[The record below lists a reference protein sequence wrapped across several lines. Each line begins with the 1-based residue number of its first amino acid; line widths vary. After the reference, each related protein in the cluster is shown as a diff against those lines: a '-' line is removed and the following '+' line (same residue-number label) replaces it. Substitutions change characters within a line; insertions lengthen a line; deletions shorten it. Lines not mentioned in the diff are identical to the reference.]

1 MAADGATPAY
11 LLASD
16 IHSSLNNPRQEKGF
30 IESSFDLVTKGVPA
44 TLIAAGNEIANIPAT
59 IGNMVADGN
68 PYKITKA
75 REAIAGFDS
84 DLARYYDEHQL
95 GIDAAGFIV
104 GSFVPGMAGTKVLRA
119 GQYAVRG
126 AIESGTM
133 GSLTS
138 SALGLVA
145 PSRQKH
151 IAEAISQIGRNTSTF
166 SLTESNLV
174 RAFMSGA
181 GQQALEGAA
190 FTVAV
195 NATMNQSP
203 IMNDRDVSDLAFDVL
218 IGAGLGGAVGGL
230 IDGIQA
236 AYKVKGAFA
245 AAEKE
250 MLPWTVKGLGGTPA
264 ESLTASDKML
274 KKIQQLESI
283 PEVPKQ
289 GEMMN
294 RIAATAEK
302 TRTTLKTEIRALAG
316 DLSGGDQDVAH
327 LVAKNVEVTDF
338 NGNMANLLETAHV
351 SRATVKSVSEKA
363 EIKRLTELAKAAG
376 KKDELVDLDSPALQT
391 NIRINY
397 VNTRTMQVMDEPP
410 KLLNLADY
418 GRPTVKAGVVHAGGR
433 SFKQE
438 KMADILKL
446 SHLEAEARYKWAETS
461 PAMKTDKATVIGVND
476 IPLMQKALREGN
488 SKVVIGD
495 IPFEGNLPALEEFVR
510 VKQATLAVDL
520 IKSGIKNND
529 EVAKIVNVA
538 PEALFGGVDN
548 PALWNHRQFL
558 RDTLTKQMGADPSD
572 LPTYLKYTIEPKGAV
587 DTNGNVLEGMAILAE
602 KERLYKSRADLIAAK
617 YLKEELPDSAGLK
630 FKPVGVTTGAG
641 AFTSENGNYGT
652 ASSFWAYV
660 GQRTQAI
667 IKREKEVTTDV
678 FNPTLQKL
686 AVNVNDAVEWSV
698 LNEKLRNLPGK
709 YYLTADG
716 TALRYG
722 KELSEDMFESLDD
735 FAKAVA
741 GQEKELLENV
751 ANEIPDY
758 IPIQSPLVQKLVAD
772 HITRNAQRR
781 SALQQVHSNNGY
793 PDRFDADVF
802 YPIPRNP
809 KDTPHFAFVVDE
821 SVNSTGH
828 SKMIYA
834 KDAETL
840 EIMKND
846 ILSDINLRERGI
858 RVLTKTESEEYYK
871 SIGKFEF
878 ERTLSENYINTALAR
893 KGKSASFLPLTD
905 PTRIVQDFIE
915 WHTARDASMVRS
927 IVEHK
932 YAQDFATLRQYAAG
946 SVEAAKSKFGYVSPL
961 AFAENSVDNPASNLI
976 KLALDISKVDEY
988 PLWTPI
994 NKFLDEGYSKLASKI
1009 GKVFGSATSAKH
1021 LDEVN
1026 EALHNAGYTDRIVDS
1041 ALYEAMNGKIERGKL
1056 TGLVNSANAILAT
1069 FALRSD
1075 PFNALNNAV
1084 GSSVLLGSE
1093 TKALIRAIE
1102 GGNTA
1107 AAGELAALAKIKVPG
1122 SNSLSL
1128 SPTKLISDRITKYHT
1143 DKAGREWFK
1152 KHGFISSISDLY
1164 DSTLDNIATAFK
1176 SGDESA
1182 MEKAFTSAKK
1192 LGDTAEA
1199 VTGNRLAEEF
1209 NRYVAAGVMK
1219 DITDIAVK
1227 YGIMDERTALSYINT
1242 FVNRTQGNYIASQRP
1257 VIFQGP
1263 LGQAMGLFQT
1273 YQFNLLQQVF
1283 RHIGEGAGKDALTMA
1298 GLQFGVYGLN
1308 GLPAFNAIN
1317 TYVVGNAPG
1326 NTSNK
1331 TLYDAVLSGA
1341 GKEAGEWLLYG
1352 GLSNGLSI
1360 FHPDL
1365 KTNIYSRGDIN
1376 PRHITLVPV
1385 NPADTPI
1392 YQATSRLLK
1401 NMHDSFTQVSMG
1413 ADVWGTFLR
1422 GIEQNGIS
1430 RPLAGMAQVLEAA
1443 GRPDLKVVSTN
1454 QQGNMLMAHDLYSLT
1469 SLMRVAGAKP
1479 LDEAMVNDQMFRISV
1494 WRASDSAKRK
1504 QLAEGIK
1511 TSILNGQVPGPEQ
1524 IEEFAYAYAK
1534 TGGKQ
1539 SEFAQFMAAQY
1550 RNTNASQ
1557 AEQLRKNLSSP
1568 YSQSLQLLMNGGE
1581 Q

>member
-16 IHSSLNNPRQEKGF
+16 IHTSLNNPSQEKGF
-30 IESSFDLVTKGVPA
+30 LESSFDLVTKGIPA

-59 IGNMVADGN
+59 VGNMVSSGN

-75 REAIAGFDS
+75 REAIASFDS
-84 DLARYYDEHQL
+84 DLARYYDDHQL

-126 AIESGTM
+126 AVESGTM

-138 SALGLVA
+138 SAIGLVA

-151 IAEAISQIGRNTSTF
+151 IAEAISQIGKNSSTF
-166 SLTESNLV
+166 ALTESNLM
-174 RAFMSGA
+174 RAFIAGA

-203 IMNDRDVSDLAFDVL
+203 IMNDRDISDLTFDVL
-218 IGAGLGGAVGGL
+218 VGAGLGGAVGGL

-250 MLPWTVKGLGGTPA
+250 MLPWTIKGLGGVPA
-264 ESLTASDKML
+264 ESLSTSDKIL
-274 KKIQQLESI
+274 KKVQQLEAI
-283 PEVPKQ
+283 PEVPKS
-289 GEMMN
+289 GDMMN

-302 TRTTLKTEIRALAG
+302 TRATLKTEIRTLAG
-316 DLSGGDQDVAH
+316 DLAGGDQDVAQ
-327 LVAKNVEVTDF
+327 LLSKNIEL
-338 NGNMANLLETAHV
+338 NGFQDNLANLLESAHV
-351 SRATVKSVSEKA
+351 SRITVKSAIEKA
-363 EIKRLTELAKAAG
+363 EAKRISEIAKAA
-376 KKDELVDLDSPALQT
+376 KKADELVDFNAPGIQSNLKIS
-391 NIRINY
+391 Y

-410 KLLNLADY
+410 KVLNLGDF
-418 GRPTVKAGVVHAGGR
+418 GRPVVKGSTVTAGGR
-433 SFKQE
+433 VYKQD
-438 KMADILKL
+438 KIADIVTMKP
-446 SHLEAEARYKWAETS
+446 LEVEARYKWAEVSTKLD
-461 PAMKTDKATVIGVND
+461 PEKTTVIGVND
-476 IPLMQKALREGN
+476 IPMMQKALREGN
-488 SKVVIGD
+488 PNVVIGD
-495 IPFEGNLPALEEFVR
+495 IAFAGNLPALDEFVR
-510 VKQATLAVDL
+510 VKQATVAVDL
-520 IKSGIKNND
+520 IKAGIKNND
-529 EVAKIVNVA
+529 EVAKMVNVA
-538 PEALFGGVDN
+538 PEALFGAVDN
-548 PALWNHRQFL
+548 KELWNHRDFL
-558 RDTLTKQMGADPSD
+558 RNTLTKTMGADPND
-572 LPTYLKYTIEPKGAV
+572 LPAYLKITTNPSNAL
-587 DTNGNVLEGMAILAE
+587 DTDGFKLEGMAIIAE
-602 KERLYKSRADLIAAK
+602 KERLYKQRADLIAAQV
-617 YLKEELPDSAGLK
+617 LKEELPDAAGLK
-630 FKPVGVTTGAG
+630 FKPVGVTTGSG

-652 ASSFWAYV
+652 ASAFWAYV
-660 GQRTQAI
+660 GQRVQSL
-667 IKREKEVTTDV
+667 IKREKEITTDV

-686 AVNVNDAVEWSV
+686 AVNTNDAIEWSV

-722 KELSEDMFESLDD
+722 KEITEDAFDSVDD
-735 FAKAVA
+735 FAKAIA
-741 GQEKELLENV
+741 KQEQELVENT
-751 ANEIPDY
+751 ANGIPDV

-772 HITRNAQRR
+772 HIARNATRR
-781 SALQQVHSNNGY
+781 TALQQIHVNNGY

-809 KDTPHFAFVVDE
+809 RDTPHFAFVVDE

-840 EIMKND
+840 EVMRND
-846 ILSDINLRERGI
+846 ILSDTSLRERGI
-858 RVLTKTESEEYYK
+858 RVLTKSESEEYYK

-905 PTRIVQDFIE
+905 PQRIVQDFIE
-915 WHTARDASMVRS
+915 WHTARDASLVRS
-927 IVEHK
+927 TVEHK
-932 YAQDFATLRQYAAG
+932 YAQDFATLRQYASG
-946 SVEAAKSKFGYVSPL
+946 SLEAAKSKFGYVSPL
-961 AFAENSVDNPASNLI
+961 AYAENAVDNPATNLI

-994 NKFLDEGYSKLASKI
+994 NKFLDEGYSNLVAKI
-1009 GKVFGSATSAKH
+1009 GKVFGSAASSKH

-1026 EALHNAGYTDRIVDS
+1026 AALHNAGYNDRIVDS

-1056 TGLVNSANAILAT
+1056 TALVNRANAILAT

-1093 TKALIRAIE
+1093 AKAVIRAIE
-1102 GGNTA
+1102 NGNA
-1107 AAGELAALAKIKVPG
+1107 EAVGELAKLAKIKVPG
-1122 SNSLSL
+1122 AEGLTL
-1128 SPTKLISDRITKYHT
+1128 SPQKLIADRITKFHT
-1143 DKAGREWFK
+1143 DKEGREWFK
-1152 KHGFISSISDLY
+1152 KHGFISSITDLY
-1164 DSTLDNIATAFK
+1164 DSTLDNIATAFR
-1176 SGDESA
+1176 SGDETA
-1182 MEKAFTSAKK
+1182 MEKAFASAKK
-1192 LGDTAEA
+1192 MGDSAERF
-1199 VTGNRLAEEF
+1199 TGNALAEEF

-1219 DITDIAVK
+1219 DITDVAVK
-1227 YGIMDERTALSYINT
+1227 HGLMDERTALSYINT

-1283 RHIGEGAGKDALTMA
+1283 RHVGESGGKDALVMA

-1317 TYVVGNAPG
+1317 TYIVGDAPG

-1376 PRHITLVPV
+1376 PRHITLIPV
-1385 NPADTPI
+1385 NPVDTPI
-1392 YQATSRLLK
+1392 YQATSRLMK
-1401 NMHDSFTQVSMG
+1401 NMHDSFKQVSMG

-1422 GIEQNGIS
+1422 GIEQNGVS
-1430 RPLAGMAQVLEAA
+1430 RPLAGMAQVLEGM
-1443 GRPDLKVVSTN
+1443 GRPDLKVISTN

-1479 LDEAMVNDQMFRISV
+1479 LDEAMVNDQMFRIDV
-1494 WRASDSAKRK
+1494 WRKSDSAKRR
-1504 QLAEGIK
+1504 QLAEGIR
-1511 TSILNGQVPGPEQ
+1511 TSIINGQVPGPEQ
-1524 IEEFAYAYAK
+1524 IEEFAYSYARA
-1534 TGGKQ
+1534 GGKQ
-1539 SEFAQFMAAQY
+1539 SEFAAFMAAQY
-1550 RNTNASQ
+1550 RNTSVSQ
-1557 AEQLRKNLSSP
+1557 AEQLRRNLSSP

-1581 Q
+1581 E